1 MGARRFCNIGRILAS
16 VGIVFVL
23 LVVFQG
29 SGSAGANSGTYGWEL
44 GAQFDGETAGFQGN
58 DSGVDVVCPDG
69 YLVAGGGIDW
79 GWNGLLRTIS
89 GIALACRK
97 VNELGANP
105 DWMQSFYDWDAATTT
120 AT

>member
-1 MGARRFCNIGRILAS
+1 MASIHGVRDTIPQRGKERFTGARRFCNIGRILAS

-29 SGSAGANSGTYGWEL
+29 SGSAEANSGTYGWEL

-69 YLVAGGGIDW
+69 YLVVGGGIGW
-79 GWNGLLRTIS
+79 G
-89 GIALACRK
+89 
-97 VNELGANP
+97 
-105 DWMQSFYDWDAATTT
+105 
-120 AT
+120 